1 MRRIA
6 RVDANQRSIVG
17 LFRAMGALV
26 QPTHMVGSGFPDL
39 LICYHGTLAL
49 IEIKDGEKAKSRRK
63 LTQFEVDWQE
73 EWKEAPIY
81 IVEGDE
87 DVMRVVRKLHG

>member
-1 MRRIA
+1 
-6 RVDANQRSIVG
+6 
-17 LFRAMGALV
+17 MGALV

-87 DVMRVVRKLHG
+87 DVMRVVRKLHGSGDDTQGTDRGNALADAAAV